1 MNREEHK
8 DPRPSAIPE
17 EQAAPR
23 SPKGGDGLLAGI
35 DWLSESVGKMAGL
48 LIVVLAL
55 IVSYDVVKR
64 YFFGQPTVWAQE
76 MSAMLFGTF
85 IILGGAYTAKENKH
99 VNMDIFYSRF
109 SARGRAIL
117 DIVTFFILTIPFL
130 GILLWKG
137 GEGAWRSVATL
148 EHDSSQWGPPLYPF
162 RIMLPLGAL
171 LFLLQAIVKF
181 TRDCRTLRSTAGKE

>member
-1 MNREEHK
+1 MSREEK
-8 DPRPSAIPE
+8 ENPPPK
-17 EQAAPR
+17 AAPGAQTVLR
-23 SPKGGDGLLAGI
+23 PVKGGDGLLAGI

-137 GEGAWRSVATL
+137 GEGAWRSVANL

-181 TRDCRTLRSTAGKE
+181 IRDCQTLRSMAGKE

>member
-1 MNREEHK
+1 MNREEK
-8 DPRPSAIPE
+8 KNPLPSAAPEAQTVPRPL
-17 EQAAPR
+17 R
-23 SPKGGDGLLAGI
+23 GGGGLLAGI

-48 LIVVLAL
+48 LIVALAL

-109 SARGRAIL
+109 SPRGRAVL
-117 DIVTFFILTIPFL
+117 DIITFFILTIPFL

-137 GEGAWRSVATL
+137 GEGAWRSLANL
-148 EHDSSQWGPPLYPF
+148 EHDSTQWGPPLYPF
-162 RIMLPLGAL
+162 RIMLPLGAF
-171 LFLLQAIVKF
+171 LFLLQAIAKF
-181 TRDCRTLRSTAGKE
+181 IRDCRTLRSTGRKG

>member
-1 MNREEHK
+1 MSREEK
-8 DPRPSAIPE
+8 ENPPPKAAPVSQTIPRPA
-17 EQAAPR
+17 
-23 SPKGGDGLLAGI
+23 KGGDGLLAGI

-109 SARGRAIL
+109 SVRGRAIL

-137 GEGAWRSVATL
+137 GEGAWRSVANL

>member
-1 MNREEHK
+1 MNREEK
-8 DPRPSAIPE
+8 KSPLPSAAPEAQTVPRPP
-17 EQAAPR
+17 Q
-23 SPKGGDGLLAGI
+23 GGGGLLAGI

-109 SARGRAIL
+109 SPRGRAVL
-117 DIVTFFILTIPFL
+117 DIITFFILTIPFL

-137 GEGAWRSVATL
+137 GEGAWRSLANL
-148 EHDSSQWGPPLYPF
+148 EHDSTQWGPPLYPF

-171 LFLLQAIVKF
+171 LFLLQAMVKLI
-181 TRDCRTLRSTAGKE
+181 RDFQVIGSTGRKG

>member
-1 MNREEHK
+1 MNREENQ
-8 DPRPSAIPE
+8 DPGPSALRE
-17 EQAAPR
+17 ER
-23 SPKGGDGLLAGI
+23 SASGPSKGGGGLLAGI
-35 DWLSESVGKMAGL
+35 DWVSESVGKMAGL
-48 LIVVLAL
+48 LIVLLAL
-55 IVSYDVVKR
+55 IVGYDVVKR
-64 YFFGQPTVWAQE
+64 YVFGQPTVWAQE
-76 MSAMLFGTF
+76 LSAMLFGTF

-109 SARGRAIL
+109 SLRGRAIL

-171 LFLLQAIVKF
+171 LFLSQATAKF
-181 TRDCRTLRSTAGKE
+181 IRDCQTLRSTGRKG